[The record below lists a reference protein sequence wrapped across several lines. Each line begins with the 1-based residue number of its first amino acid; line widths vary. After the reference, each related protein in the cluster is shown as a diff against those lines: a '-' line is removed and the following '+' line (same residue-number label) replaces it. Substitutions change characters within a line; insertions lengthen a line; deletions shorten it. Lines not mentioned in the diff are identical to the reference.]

1 MKDKRDTKTLEL
13 GLAKT
18 NAERQRDHRERI
30 KRIPGTVRLN
40 TYTSKK
46 ADDNLALFMEEY
58 GLTKKEAITIILESL
73 PEIQLTDAL
82 DATPLKNRTTFK

>member
-40 TYTSKK
+40 TYISKK
-46 ADDNLALFMEEY
+46 ADDNLALFMEEL
-58 GLTKKEAITIILESL
+58 GLSKKEAITVILEAL

-82 DATPLKNRTTFK
+82 DATPLKNRTPLK